1 MENLKRFGVSIEPE
15 LLKKFDSY
23 INACSYKNRSEALR
37 DLIRK
42 ELVDDEWSKSNEE
55 VAGAIV
61 MVYDHHRHDVV
72 DKLLDV
78 QHEQNSLIISSQHI
92 HLDHNNCL
100 EIVVV
105 KGQINKI
112 NNLASRLKSIKG
124 VKHAS
129 LTKSTLGKNI

>member
-1 MENLKRFGVSIEPE
+1 MQNLKRFGVSIEPE
-15 LLKKFDSY
+15 LLEKFDKY
-23 INACSYKNRSEALR
+23 INAHNYKNRSEAIR

-42 ELVDDEWSKSNEE
+42 ELVLEEWENLNSE

-72 DKLLDV
+72 DKLLDI
-78 QHEQNSLIISSQHI
+78 QHEYNSLIISSQHI

-105 KGQINKI
+105 KGKI
-112 NNLASRLKSIKG
+112 KSIDSLTFKLKSIKG
-124 VKHAS
+124 VKHAE